1 MSQFSINFIVDAKYL
16 GEVMAAL
23 QPYKIEDLGFKL
35 VAHTSK
41 TPRAGEKPAW
51 QLAAEIATDASRP
64 QPLKFF
70 TDKLLAAGW
79 RKGTVY
85 NALTTAVKNK
95 VLIKK
100 IIDGKPHYYKGSA
113 K

>member
-35 VAHTSK
+35 VAGTSK
-41 TPRAGEKPAW
+41 TPRVGEKPAW
-51 QLAAEIATDASRP
+51 Q
-64 QPLKFF
+64 LKFF